1 MTMKTNQASRKRA
14 TRAISASSARNL
26 HHGSRFSLPTGR
38 HQSRHGCPKANVN
51 APVALNLLV
60 TIQWNLTAT
69 KQDNF
74 QGLRNERFCRWLRTR
89 CKQLGL
95 SVAPYYIYAREKNHV
110 HWQVHIP
117 EVLVEEF
124 TDLVSRWVTSLEH
137 KGKGPRK
144 RAENHEPAPDGAVL
158 VQRVRNSVAVRKY
171 LLKGIKR
178 ADAFRFGIKVVED
191 QGVVYGRRT
200 GVSRTLG
207 RAAREKAG
215 YRSCFPMWKRGN
227 GRVLNTAASKGRFA
241 LRLTNP
247 PS

>member
-1 MTMKTNQASRKRA
+1 MKTNQASRKSA
-14 TRAISASSARNL
+14 TRAISASSAGNL
-26 HHGSRFSLPTGR
+26 HHGSRFSLPTGG

-51 APVALNLLV
+51 APVSLNLLV
-60 TIQWNLTAT
+60 TIQWNLTVT

-74 QGLRNERFCRWLRTR
+74 RGLRNERFCRWLRTR
-89 CKQLGL
+89 CKQLGI

-215 YRSCFPMWKRGN
+215 YRSRFPVWKRGN
-227 GRVLNTAASKGRFA
+227 GRVLSTGTSNVSGRFPI
-241 LRLTNP
+241 NEP
-247 PS
+247 N

>member
-1 MTMKTNQASRKRA
+1 M
-14 TRAISASSARNL
+14 
-26 HHGSRFSLPTGR
+26 
-38 HQSRHGCPKANVN
+38 
-51 APVALNLLV
+51 
-60 TIQWNLTAT
+60 
-69 KQDNF
+69 
-74 QGLRNERFCRWLRTR
+74 
-89 CKQLGL
+89 
-95 SVAPYYIYAREKNHV
+95 

-215 YRSCFPMWKRGN
+215 YRCRFPVWKRGN
-227 GRVLNTAASKGRFA
+227 GRVLSTGTSNVSGRFPI
-241 LRLTNP
+241 NEP
-247 PS
+247 N